1 MYKKKK
7 ILAVVLARSGSK
19 GIKNKNLKKINNL
32 SLVGHVG
39 LFIKKIKII
48 DKRII
53 STNSK
58 KIGKEGKKF
67 NLDFIFDRPKYL
79 SGPKVSDE
87 LVLNHALIATEKLTK
102 QKFDVIVSFPP
113 TSPLRK
119 MNDVI
124 LSIKRLID
132 KKYDAVWTV
141 SNVDSKFHPFK
152 SLIIRNKKLS
162 FFSEM
167 GKKIKYRQQLSKTYF
182 RNGACY
188 VFSRKTV
195 LKKRIL
201 TKNTGFVISK
211 TDQISIDDINDL
223 NIARKIMKN

>member
-1 MYKKKK
+1 M
-7 ILAVVLARSGSK
+7 
-19 GIKNKNLKKINNL
+19 N
-32 SLVGHVG
+32 
-39 LFIKKIKII
+39 
-48 DKRII
+48 
-53 STNSK
+53 
-58 KIGKEGKKF
+58 
-67 NLDFIFDRPKYL
+67 
-79 SGPKVSDE
+79 
-87 LVLNHALIATEKLTK
+87 EKLTK

-223 NIARKIMKN
+223 SIARKIMKN

>member
-67 NLDFIFDRPKYL
+67 NLDFLCP
-79 SGPKVSDE
+79 
-87 LVLNHALIATEKLTK
+87 TK
-102 QKFDVIVSFPP
+102 
-113 TSPLRK
+113 
-119 MNDVI
+119 
-124 LSIKRLID
+124 
-132 KKYDAVWTV
+132 
-141 SNVDSKFHPFK
+141 
-152 SLIIRNKKLS
+152 
-162 FFSEM
+162 
-167 GKKIKYRQQLSKTYF
+167 
-182 RNGACY
+182 
-188 VFSRKTV
+188 
-195 LKKRIL
+195 
-201 TKNTGFVISK
+201 
-211 TDQISIDDINDL
+211 
-223 NIARKIMKN
+223 